1 MVVKVI
7 DNVVL
12 SLYQKVAD
20 WVQDTY
26 QRNCYFLAYLC
37 VHLACIALIVS
48 LGYIMHS
55 EGIAG
60 LVSLDTIIPV
70 LLLIGSLRLLH
81 QYKSWSEQDKVQTP
95 PEVLL
100 GDFQLYIR
108 LAMLCVVAL
117 INVHDI
123 PFCVWAFMSAS
134 ESYFSSC
141 KPKPPMYKPSSKT
154 VFQS

>member
-1 MVVKVI
+1 MIVKVI
-7 DNVVL
+7 DKVVL
-12 SLYQKVAD
+12 SFYQKVAD

-48 LGYIMHS
+48 LGYVIHI
-55 EGIAG
+55 EGITG
-60 LVSLDTIIPV
+60 LASIETLIPV
-70 LLLIGSLRLLH
+70 LLLISSLRLLH
-81 QYKSWSEQDKVQTP
+81 QYKSWSEQNKIQTP

-100 GDFQLYIR
+100 GDFALYIR
-108 LAMLCVVAL
+108 FAMLCAVAL
-117 INVHDI
+117 INAHNI
-123 PFCVWAFMSAS
+123 PFCVWAFMNAS

-141 KPKPPMYKPSSKT
+141 KPKPPMYQPSSKT